1 MQAQSPVSSSSPDT
15 LAGVNVMLMGPGGS
29 GKTHAIGTL
38 VESGVE
44 VFCLMLE
51 SGIESLRGYFTDKGM
66 PIPDN
71 LHWHILEAPKA
82 SFTDMID
89 NAKKIN
95 SLSLE
100 SLAKTVDPN
109 RGKHNRFVSILEA
122 LNDFPCDRTGQ
133 KFGPV
138 NSWTPARALV
148 IDGMTGLG
156 QAALSLVVGGKPVKS
171 QSDWGIAQ
179 DQVEKITRMLCDN
192 CPCHFILITHIERE
206 VDQILGGT
214 KLMVSALGNKLAPKL
229 PPMFSDVILAV
240 RDGTK
245 WTWDTGSAMADV
257 KARNMP
263 FAAGQAPS
271 FIPLI
276 EKWKSRGG
284 KL

>member
-1 MQAQSPVSSSSPDT
+1 MTEPSAVST
-15 LAGVNVMLMGPGGS
+15 LPGVNVMLMGPAGS

-38 VESGVE
+38 VEAGVE
-44 VFCLMLE
+44 VFYLALE
-51 SGIESLRGYFTDKGM
+51 SGLESLMGYFSDKGK
-66 PIPDN
+66 PVPDN
-71 LHWHILEAPKA
+71 LHWHVLAAPQA
-82 SFTDMID
+82 SFMDMLD

-95 SLSLE
+95 QLSLE
-100 SLAKTVDPN
+100 SLAKSVDPN

-133 KFGPV
+133 RYGSV
-138 NSWTPARALV
+138 ASWKPTRALV
-148 IDGMTGLG
+148 IDGLTGLG
-156 QAALSLVVGGKPVKS
+156 QAAMSLVVGGKPVRS

-179 DQVEKITRMLCDN
+179 DQVEKVLRMLCDN
-192 CPCHFILITHIERE
+192 CQCHFVAIAHIERE

-214 KLMVSALGNKLAPKL
+214 KLMVATLGNKLAPKL

-245 WTWDTGSAMADV
+245 WTWDTGNAMADV

-263 FAAGQAPS
+263 FASGQIPS
-271 FIPLI
+271 FGPLI